1 MPRQARDKQCKS
13 WEKTTRFCIGFFE
26 CDPPSTNLEN
36 LDRMKAELLPLSAAL
51 PHLKIHISEKGLSS
65 DVVGFVEGVWDPDLK
80 PLLLEKLREE
90 FRAAADAEG
99 EDLQ

>member
-1 MPRQARDKQCKS
+1 M
-13 WEKTTRFCIGFFE
+13 
-26 CDPPSTNLEN
+26 
-36 LDRMKAELLPLSAAL
+36 
-51 PHLKIHISEKGLSS
+51 SS
-65 DVVGFVEGVWDPDLK
+65 DVVGFVEGVWDPVLK